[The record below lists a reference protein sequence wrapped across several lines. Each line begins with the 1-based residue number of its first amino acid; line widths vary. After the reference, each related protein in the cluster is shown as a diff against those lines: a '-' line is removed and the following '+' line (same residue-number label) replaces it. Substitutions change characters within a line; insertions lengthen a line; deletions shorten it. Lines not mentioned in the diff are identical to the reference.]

1 MPCMN
6 VKEFLDNQGIDY
18 EIIFH
23 RAADTAQATASA
35 SHIPALQLAKTVITR
50 VDGDMHMAVVPACRR
65 LDLAAL
71 KKAAG
76 AGSVALAHETEFR
89 DRFPGCEPGAMP
101 PFGNLYGLPVWVDE
115 EVAANPQSVFNAG
128 SHTELVRL
136 AYADFA
142 RLVSPQVLP
151 LTERPAKAA

>member
-1 MPCMN
+1 MN

-18 EIIFH
+18 DIIFH
-23 RAADTAQATASA
+23 RPSDTAQATASV
-35 SHIPALQLAKTVITR
+35 SHIPAGQLAKTVITM
-50 VDGDMHMAVVPACRR
+50 VDGDMHMAVVPASQR
-65 LDLAAL
+65 LDLAVL

-76 AGSVALAHETEFR
+76 AGSVAVAREIEFR

-115 EVAANPQSVFNAG
+115 EVAANPQIVFNAG

-142 RLVSPQVLP
+142 RLVSPKVLP

>member
-23 RAADTAQATASA
+23 RPSDTAQSTASA
-35 SHIPALQLAKTVITR
+35 SHIPAGQLAKTVIMM
-50 VDGDMHMAVVPACRR
+50 VDGDMHMAVVPASRR
-65 LDLAAL
+65 LDLAVL

-76 AGSVALAHETEFR
+76 AGSVALARETEFG

-115 EVAANPQSVFNAG
+115 EVASNPQIVFNAG

-136 AYADFA
+136 AYVDFA
-142 RLVSPQVLP
+142 RLVLPKVLV

>member
-23 RAADTAQATASA
+23 RPSDTAQATASA
-35 SHIPALQLAKTVITR
+35 SHIPVAQLAKTVITR
-50 VDGDMHMAVVPACRR
+50 VDGEMHMAVVPACRR
-65 LDLAAL
+65 LDLVMLKRAAR
-71 KKAAG
+71 
-76 AGSVALAHETEFR
+76 AGSVVLAREAEFR
-89 DRFPGCEPGAMP
+89 DSFPGCEPGAMP

-115 EVAANPQSVFNAG
+115 EVAANPEIVFNAG

-142 RLVSPQVLP
+142 RLVSPKVLA